1 MVEQVKGKGRI
12 TREGGLA
19 DFAGLVL
26 QPNGDKEATR
36 YLNAES
42 GDELNLSAKEIAAFR
57 GLNVDGVGA
66 ADRTKKVE
74 ELVRSTLYRRY
85 QAYRAEGLPGLTPY
99 ERGGWRPASP
109 RRGAAEVH
117 EGG

>member
-19 DFAGLVL
+19 DFAGLAL
-26 QPNGDKEATR
+26 KPNGEKEAGR
-36 YLNAES
+36 YLNAKP

-66 ADRTKKVE
+66 AERTKKVE

-85 QAYRAEGLPGLTPY
+85 QAYRGEGTAGPY
-99 ERGGWRPASP
+99 SIRARGWRPASP